1 MPGAAP
7 QEDTKVIKVKKPES
21 KDGAL
26 SLGDYLTTEPRT
38 RHTTAQQLK
47 EARRKFLRD
56 NR

>member
-1 MPGAAP
+1 MPEAAH
-7 QEDTKVIKVKKPES
+7 QEDAKVIKVKKADPR
-21 KDGAL
+21 DGPL

-38 RHTTAQQLK
+38 RHTTAQQIK

>member
-1 MPGAAP
+1 MSGAAS
-7 QEDTKVIKVKKPES
+7 QEDVKVIKVKKAEA
-21 KDGAL
+21 KDGPL

-38 RHTTAQQLK
+38 RHTAAQQIR

>member
-1 MPGAAP
+1 MPEVS
-7 QEDTKVIKVKKPES
+7 QEDVKLIRQKKAETMDEP
-21 KDGAL
+21 L
-26 SLGDYLTTEPRT
+26 SLGDYLTTEPRA

>member
-1 MPGAAP
+1 MPRAAS
-7 QEDTKVIKVKKPES
+7 QEDFKVIKVKKAEA
-21 KDGAL
+21 KDSPL
-26 SLGDYLTTEPRT
+26 TLGDYLTTEPRT

>member
-1 MPGAAP
+1 MPGAAS
-7 QEDTKVIKVKKPES
+7 QEDFKVIKVKKAEA
-21 KDGAL
+21 KDSPL

>member
-1 MPGAAP
+1 MP
-7 QEDTKVIKVKKPES
+7 EDAEEDVKVIRVKKAQS

-47 EARRKFLRD
+47 EARRRFLRD

>member
-1 MPGAAP
+1 MPEAAH
-7 QEDTKVIKVKKPES
+7 QKDTKVIKAKKADPR
-21 KDGAL
+21 DGPL

-38 RHTTAQQLK
+38 RHTTAQQIR

>member
-1 MPGAAP
+1 MSGAAS
-7 QEDTKVIKVKKPES
+7 QEDVKVIKVKKAEA
-21 KDGAL
+21 KDGPL

-38 RHTTAQQLK
+38 RHTTAQQIK